1 MADFNPDEFK
11 TNNGNN
17 INPLL
22 NQPTKSTVNPLA
34 GHFRTAKIYF
44 TLPSGGK

>member
-34 GHFRTAKIYF
+34 GHLVVENITVRIV
-44 TLPSGGK
+44 